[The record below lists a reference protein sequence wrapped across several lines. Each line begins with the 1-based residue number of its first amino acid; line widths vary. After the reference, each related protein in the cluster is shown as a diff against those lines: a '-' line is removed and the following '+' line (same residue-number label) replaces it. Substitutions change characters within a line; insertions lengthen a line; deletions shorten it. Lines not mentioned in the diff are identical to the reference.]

1 MKNLFLPLIFCI
13 GFLISQGESAE
24 HQWKNYIN
32 RQRISCLF
40 ADDEYLWIGTD
51 DAGLVRR
58 NCTTG
63 QETVFDKDEGFFSD
77 RIIGVVRDSN
87 KVMWAASPKN
97 IACLKNDS
105 WVVENLFG
113 DSVKDMTVDSSG
125 TVWVACSNG
134 IGRRIGNQ
142 FVKISAFDS
151 LKKAQEYPIAIVSG
165 SGNNIIYVL
174 VQNRVFC
181 FTIDGMH
188 CQTIDIPFNIPMGI
202 CVDTK
207 NRLFVAGSDTVGLYQ
222 NDQWRFFSRSDSSL
236 LTTVTQLSVSPHG
249 DVWAYGGGDIFV
261 FNNDKWELRHKH
273 TYGSG
278 IVSTVAP
285 LTKGSAWFG
294 KAFFLALKTPDTLA
308 VVPSGT
314 PGGNDIKF
322 VFADREGT
330 IWTQAANDIGIMRLI
345 DEKWVFKGP
354 FNPLYNKTI
363 KMIHTA
369 DSVYWFLQPRN
380 CLNYL
385 LKINGGVELYTT
397 GAAFVP
403 SGSSNDF
410 IEDAAGAIWF
420 ATSNGVVSNRSQIL
434 YNKENAGFAS
444 NTINA
449 LLLRKDSTVWAGGN
463 DGTLAYFKDGTWTL
477 QTISIKS
484 HITCLAED
492 SSGNLWIGTSNGII
506 NKNHGTESI
515 YTVLNG
521 LGSNIITDIF
531 VDRDNNVWVGTYNGL
546 TCFENGVLKKTYL
559 RPCGIAGNS
568 ITSICQNKDG
578 VLWIGTDR
586 GISALTIGVSAVKK
600 RIPFRHPAPEAGA
613 HAIITLGTSSKARQ
627 EPAGAVLLNGKK
639 GTLPFKNKSSRSINC
654 YIVTN

>member
-1 MKNLFLPLIFCI
+1 MKNLFLSLVFCI
-13 GFLISQGESAE
+13 GFLTSQGESAE

-32 RQRISCLF
+32 RQYVSCLF
-40 ADDEYLWIGTD
+40 ADDAYLWIGTR

-63 QETVFDKDEGFFSD
+63 EETVFDKDEGFFSD
-77 RIIGVVRDSN
+77 QIIDVVKDSN
-87 KVMWAASPKN
+87 KVVWAASPNN
-97 IACLKNDS
+97 IACFRKDS

-134 IGRRIGNQ
+134 IGRRIGDL
-142 FVKISAFDS
+142 FVKVNAFDS
-151 LKKAQEYPIAIVSG
+151 LKNASEYPVAIVSG
-165 SGNNIIYVL
+165 RGNNIIYVL
-174 VQNRVFC
+174 MQKRVFC
-181 FTIDGMH
+181 FTIDGKH
-188 CQTIDIPFNIPMGI
+188 SQTIDIPFTTSMDI
-202 CVDTK
+202 CVDSK
-207 NRLFVAGSDTVGLYQ
+207 NGVFVAGSDTVGLYQ

-236 LTTVTQLSVSPHG
+236 LTTVIHLRVSPHG

-261 FNNDKWELRHKH
+261 FNNDRWELRHKYN
-273 TYGSG
+273 YGSG

-285 LTKGSAWFG
+285 LTKDSAWFG
-294 KAFFLALKTPDTLA
+294 NAFFLALKTPDTLA

-330 IWTQAANDIGIMRLI
+330 LWTQAADDIGIMRLL
-345 DEKWVFKGP
+345 DEKWVFKET

-363 KMIHTA
+363 KMIHSA
-369 DSVYWFLQPRN
+369 DSVYWFLQSRN

-385 LKINGGVELYTT
+385 LKINGGIKLYTA

-410 IEDAAGAIWF
+410 IEDAAGSLWF
-420 ATSNGVVSNRSQIL
+420 ATSNGIISNRNQIL
-434 YNKENAGFAS
+434 YNKVNAGFAS
-444 NTINA
+444 NVINT

-492 SSGNLWIGTSNGII
+492 LSGNLWIGTSNGVI
-506 NKNHGTESI
+506 NKNDYNEII
-515 YTVLNG
+515 YTVSDG
-521 LGSNIITDIF
+521 LGSNIITSIF
-531 VDRDNNVWVGTYNGL
+531 VDKDNSVWVGTYNGL

-559 RPCGIAGNS
+559 RPCGIAGNV

-586 GISALTIGVSAVKK
+586 GISALTIGTSAVKNGYK
-600 RIPFRHPAPEAGA
+600 KGPASKTGA
-613 HAIITLGTSSKARQ
+613 HTILTLGRLPKAVR
-627 EPAGAVLLNGKK
+627 EPAGTVLLNGKK
-639 GTLPFKNKSSRSINC
+639 GTPPFKSKFSRAGNC
-654 YIVTN
+654 YIITD